1 MSFLRLAFGTGDEA
15 IHGNKVV
22 LRRPRLGHFEEWK
35 ALRQISR
42 KHLEVWE
49 PAWDDN
55 EFSRS
60 AFRQR
65 VNAYNE
71 RAANDEGHS
80 YFLFHNES
88 DALVGGL
95 TLSYIRR
102 GVSQSGTLGY
112 WMGEPYAGMGL
123 MKDAILALVI
133 VARSRFGLH
142 RLEAACIP
150 HNDRS
155 RHLLLACGFEAEGY
169 AKAYVKIAGK
179 WEDHL
184 LFGRVVD

>member
-35 ALRQISR
+35 TLRLNSR
-42 KHLEVWE
+42 NHLEEWE
-49 PAWDDN
+49 PTWDGN

-65 VNAYNE
+65 ISVYNE
-71 RAANDEGHS
+71 RAANDDGHS
-80 YFLFHNES
+80 FFLFHKDS
-88 DALVGGL
+88 AALVGGL

-112 WMGEPYAGMGL
+112 WMGESYAGMGL
-123 MKDAILALVI
+123 MKDAILALI
-133 VARSRFGLH
+133 TVARPRFGLH

-150 HNDRS
+150 RNDRS
-155 RHLLLACGFEAEGY
+155 RYLLLACGFEAEGY
-169 AKAYVKIAGK
+169 AKAYVKIAGQ